1 MANDQLEDLYE
12 EMYDEL
18 RRQAARWLSAHDS
31 VDPASLVHEAHQK
44 LARMEGFESR
54 GHFRAVAAKAMR
66 QILVD
71 RARQRRAQKRGGDQQ
86 RVTLTGLSGKGR
98 DMDVLALHAALEDLA
113 ELEPR
118 HAQVVHLRFFGGLT
132 VEELADELGVSR
144 STVESDWRRARAF
157 LATRL
162 RG

>member
-1 MANDQLEDLYE
+1 MAALETLYE

-18 RRQAARWLSAHDS
+18 RRQAARWLTQHDS
-31 VDPASLVHEAHQK
+31 VDPASLVHEAHRR

-54 GHFRAVAAKAMR
+54 GHFRAVAATAMR

-86 RVTLTGLSGKGR
+86 RVTLTGLSTEAPTT
-98 DMDVLALHAALEDLA
+98 DVLALHEALEALA

-118 HAQVVHLRFFGGLT
+118 HAKVVHLRFFGGLT
-132 VEELADELGVSR
+132 VEELAEALEVSR
-144 STVESDWRRARAF
+144 STIESDWRRARAF
-157 LATRL
+157 LAAQL